1 MVNKSIV
8 TTILII
14 SVSGSSYPN
23 CTDPSTYTSYG
34 KSTEYKGLSDNI
46 AWDRTLDNGDA
57 CDFSSI
63 IPTIQ
68 PQSCGDCDFEL
79 EGDTWYRFDQGPY
92 VEIAEYSDN
101 SACPGRGH
109 CNGFYQ
115 IALLSVGTDS
125 GNRNSKLYR
134 IIFSN
139 YLSNFSDCLI
149 SNNETMAEKFSCE
162 KFPLYKFPSTWK
174 TFSTICD
181 WDDEGTIKTSPYSLC
196 MTDTI
201 KELTLTANRKY
212 FTEEG
217 TLLTCTSE
225 MSPKPPS
232 DMTWKDS
239 DDQDITSQ
247 ATRDSN
253 LSTLFTE
260 VYNLNSS
267 TLTSVTCQVDARS
280 HTFYR
285 VSIESENVTSVA
297 EKEVTATCNF
307 SVDKLSPEDE
317 EDLYFIKHMNDSE
330 VYYTTA
336 NISSR
341 GDRIVITE
349 EQSGTYNAALVLTNT
364 SIPENIK
371 IWTEHWSCGLRDPIT
386 GILIETKRFVVTLK
400 IKNTN
405 WETHGRCYIFSAETH
420 ESHQQGFREGCNDRV
435 NKESTIPLGHSPIDD
450 RVLNLS
456 LTDDAKLM
464 I

>member
-1 MVNKSIV
+1 MVNKLIV

-14 SVSGSSYPN
+14 SVSGSTYPD
-23 CTDPSTYTSYG
+23 CTDPNTYTSYG

-46 AWDRTLDNGDA
+46 AWDRTLDSGNS
-57 CDFSSI
+57 CNFSFI

-101 SACPGRGH
+101 SSCPAGGH

-115 IALLSVGTDS
+115 IALLSIGTDS
-125 GNRNSKLYR
+125 GNRNSKMYR

-139 YLSNFSDCLI
+139 YLGNVSDCLI
-149 SNNETMAEKFSCE
+149 SDNETMAEKFSCE

-174 TFSTICD
+174 QFSSFCN

-196 MTDTI
+196 MTDTV

-212 FTEEG
+212 FTEED

-232 DMTWKDS
+232 DMTWKDP
-239 DDQDITSQ
+239 DNQDITSQ
-247 ATRDSN
+247 ATRDST
-253 LSTLFTE
+253 LSSLFTD
-260 VYNLNSS
+260 VYSLSSS
-267 TLTSVTCQVDARS
+267 TLTSVTCLVDDKS
-280 HTFYR
+280 QTFYR
-285 VSIESENVTSVA
+285 VSIETENVTGIA
-297 EKEVTATCNF
+297 GKEVCVTCD
-307 SVDKLSPEDE
+307 VKIDKLSIEDE

-341 GDRIVITE
+341 GDKIVITE
-349 EQSGTYNAALVLTNT
+349 EQSGTYRAALVLTDT
-364 SIPENIK
+364 LIPENLEL
-371 IWTEHWSCGLRDPIT
+371 WTEHWSCGLRDPIT

-400 IKNTN
+400 IKKTN
-405 WETHGRCYIFSAETH
+405 WETIFYSIGGTVFALLM
-420 ESHQQGFREGCNDRV
+420 GVAIFFLLKRMNLI
-435 NKESTIPLGHSPIDD
+435 NKVSVKDATIE
-450 RVLNLS
+450 
-456 LTDDAKLM
+456 
-464 I
+464 

>member
-1 MVNKSIV
+1 MSSTNPITFVMMM
-8 TTILII
+8 II
-14 SVSGSSYPN
+14 SVSGSTYPN

-34 KSTEYKGLSDNI
+34 ESTEYKGLSDNI
-46 AWDRTLDNGDA
+46 AWDRTLDSGDF
-57 CDFSSI
+57 CDFSYV
-63 IPTIQ
+63 IPIVQ
-68 PQSCGDCDFEL
+68 PQTCGDCDFEL

-101 SACPGRGH
+101 SSCPARGH

-115 IALLSVGTDS
+115 IALLSVGTNS
-125 GNRNSKLYR
+125 GNPNSKMYR

-139 YLSNFSDCLI
+139 DKSVSDCLI
-149 SNNETMAEKFSCE
+149 SDNKTMMEKFSCE
-162 KFPLYKFPSTWK
+162 KFPLYKFPSAWK
-174 TFSTICD
+174 TFSSICN

-212 FTEEG
+212 FSEEE

-232 DMTWKDS
+232 DLTWKDS

-267 TLTSVTCQVDARS
+267 TLTSVTCQVDDKS

-285 VSIESENVTSVA
+285 VSIETENVTGIA
-297 EKEVTATCNF
+297 GEEVTATCDF
-307 SVDKLSPEDE
+307 SMDKFSPEDE
-317 EDLYFIKHMNDSE
+317 EDLYFIKLIDDSE
-330 VYYTTA
+330 IYYTTA
-336 NISSR
+336 NISSK
-341 GDRIVITE
+341 GDKIVITE
-349 EQSGTYNAALVLTNT
+349 KESGTSRAALVLTNT
-364 SIPENIK
+364 SILENVE

-386 GILIETKRFVVTLK
+386 RTYTTVPFTLTLKKETISKKLIYYLLVGGGVAILVIAIVVVVSCWGRSKRAERKAAQKVTL
-400 IKNTN
+400 TDLDSG
-405 WETHGRCYIFSAETH
+405 T
-420 ESHQQGFREGCNDRV
+420 
-435 NKESTIPLGHSPIDD
+435 
-450 RVLNLS
+450 VL
-456 LTDDAKLM
+456 
-464 I
+464 